1 MQHFQK
7 LNADFVLQFKRP
19 KGYGVKKETF
29 KEFGKYL
36 FDIAKILIA
45 IAVVTPIAKDEP
57 FSIWIGLAVVV
68 FTIAGVLTIN
78 KGAKDE

>member
-1 MQHFQK
+1 M
-7 LNADFVLQFKRP
+7 KR
-19 KGYGVKKETF
+19 EIF

-57 FSIWIGLAVVV
+57 FSIWIGLAVVI
-68 FTIAGVLTIN
+68 FTI
-78 KGAKDE
+78 

>member
-1 MQHFQK
+1 M
-7 LNADFVLQFKRP
+7 
-19 KGYGVKKETF
+19 KKETF